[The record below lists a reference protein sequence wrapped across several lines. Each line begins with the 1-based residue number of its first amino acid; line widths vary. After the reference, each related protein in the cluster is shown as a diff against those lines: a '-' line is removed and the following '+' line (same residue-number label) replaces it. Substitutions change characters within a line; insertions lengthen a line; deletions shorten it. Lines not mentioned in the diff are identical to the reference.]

1 MLISVPARAGLWE
14 PLAEQIMALQALWIS
29 LLLHGGCLC
38 ERLILSGTANEEQM
52 KISTTMVEMEQ
63 HISVPSRVA
72 SLSCSAR
79 HSRSTRQGQRGA
91 TRACCVDNNVNF
103 IFKPVVGLPQFSL

>member
-29 LLLHGGCLC
+29 LLLDGGCLC
-38 ERLILSGTANEEQM
+38 ERLIISGTANEEQM

-63 HISVPSRVA
+63 HISVPCPRVA

-79 HSRSTRQGQRGA
+79 HSRIYQARAKRSHSCLLCRQQ
-91 TRACCVDNNVNF
+91 CEF
-103 IFKPVVGLPQFSL
+103 YF